1 MNQKEEKLRFFN
13 GLCKNTLME
22 TLKIRYVDLGED
34 YIVATMPVNERVYQP
49 DGILNGGATLA
60 LAESVG
66 SPTSM
71 LVIDNDKFSI
81 RGVQMSANHIRSVKS
96 GIITATAKF
105 IHKGRTTH
113 IIEISIEDNQGNLVS
128 LCKLTNIILPKK

>member
-1 MNQKEEKLRFFN
+1 MNQKKEKLRFFN
-13 GLCKNTLME
+13 DLCKNTLME

-34 YIVATMPVNERVYQP
+34 YVVATMPVNERVYQP
-49 DGILNGGATLA
+49 DGILNGGASLA

-96 GIITATAKF
+96 GFITATAKF

-113 IIEISIEDNQGNLVS
+113 IIEISIEDDQGNLVS

>member
-1 MNQKEEKLRFFN
+1 MNQKEEKLRLFN
-13 GLCKNTLME
+13 SMSKNTLME
-22 TLKIRYVDLGED
+22 TLNIKYIDVGDN
-34 YIVATMPVNERVYQP
+34 YIVATMPVDKRVYQP

-71 LVIDNDKFSI
+71 LVLDNDKFVV
-81 RGVQMSANHIRSVKS
+81 RGVQMSANHIGSVKN
-96 GIITATAKF
+96 GFIKATAKI

-113 IIEISIEDNQGNLVS
+113 IIEIRIEDSQGKLVA
-128 LCKLTNIILPKK
+128 LCKLTNLILSKK

>member
-22 TLKIRYVDLGED
+22 TLKIKYVDLGED

-71 LVIDNDKFSI
+71 LVIDNNKFSI

-96 GIITATAKF
+96 GFITATTKF

-113 IIEISIEDNQGNLVS
+113 IIEISIKDNQGNLVS
-128 LCKLTNIILPKK
+128 LCTLTSIILPKK